1 MTRKLRPI
9 GLALVAALAI
19 GAIGASAAQAT
30 QFHTKGGVYP
40 ATVTGVHLT
49 NQIFKFDVEAGK
61 NNELICKKASFSGTL
76 SKASTQ
82 LTIHPTYEECTF
94 SGINATV
101 NTEKCNY
108 VFNSGAKIN
117 PDEYTG
123 TLDIECEP
131 NQFINVV
138 TTTCEIHI
146 TPQNGLKEIILIDS
160 TAAGNILTEFN
171 LAAFS
176 YSITKDGAGCPL
188 TGVETRV
195 DGSTTK
201 GTGAKFSATVGGVA
215 TAITVE

>member
-1 MTRKLRPI
+1 MTRKLRTV
-9 GLALVAALAI
+9 GLTLIAAFAI
-19 GAIGASAAQAT
+19 SAIGASAAQAT

-49 NQIFKFDVEAGK
+49 NQVFKFHVETGK

-76 SKASTQ
+76 GKASGA
-82 LTIHPTYEECTF
+82 LTIHPIYEECTF

-108 VFNSGAKIN
+108 IFNSGAKIN
-117 PDEYTG
+117 PDEYAG

-146 TPQNGLKEIILIDS
+146 TPQNGLKEIVLIDS

-171 LAAFS
+171 LTAFA
-176 YSITKDGAGCPL
+176 YSITKDGVNCPL
-188 TGVETRV
+188 TGVENRV

-201 GTGAKFSATVGGVA
+201 GTGAKFSATVGGIA
-215 TAITVE
+215 TPITVE